1 MICGVD
7 EAGRG
12 PVLGPMV
19 IAGVKLE
26 SESQLDGLNVRDSKK
41 CTPKRREI
49 LAFEINK
56 IAEKEIIIVPAKDID
71 TLRER
76 LTMNK
81 IEGKLFASIIEKLR
95 PKVAYVDSADVNEET
110 FKRDIEN
117 ELDFKV
123 DIISRHGA
131 DETYPVVSAASIIAK
146 TTRDAE
152 MRKIAEKIGLDI
164 GSGYPSDPKT
174 MRFLESWVKEH
185 GKAPPH
191 TRLSWKTAQ
200 RVLNQAKTRKIENY

>member
-1 MICGVD
+1 
-7 EAGRG
+7 
-12 PVLGPMV
+12 
-19 IAGVKLE
+19 
-26 SESQLDGLNVRDSKK
+26 LDGLNVRDSKK

-49 LAFEINK
+49 LAREINK

-76 LTMNK
+76 FTMNK

-95 PKVAYVDSADVNEET
+95 PNIAYVDSADVSEET
-110 FKRDIEN
+110 FKKDIEN
-117 ELDFKV
+117 ELNFEV
-123 DIISRHGA
+123 DIISKHGA

-152 MRKIAEKIGLDI
+152 MRKIAEEIGQDI

-174 MRFLESWVKEH
+174 MGFLEGWVKEH

-191 TRLSWKTAQ
+191 TRLSWKTTQ
-200 RVLNQAKTRKIENY
+200 RVLNAAKTRKIENY